1 METCLDRK
9 RGGRL
14 MTEVNDEHGT
24 MTVCVGSGDEWREA
38 GKMGLRAQRLA
49 YISFRPPWLLHP
61 NFFFFLPLNGLF
73 SPVCPMN
80 YVNDYGLPFFP
91 GPEEEKIEVREMPP
105 PHFFQFLMLP
115 LNNLSCWQCG
125 PGLQLCG
132 HVKRWWWLLSWW
144 RGRVRAQWHIRG
156 TEEAGKERMPA
167 LLLESL
173 TLINETEKD
182 RAKGEKI
189 RREGW
194 HWCSRPDMG
203 QLDSRSGERLR
214 KSPRLHYWSG
224 RG

>member
-80 YVNDYGLPFFP
+80 YVNDYGLPFSP
-91 GPEEEKIEVREMPP
+91 
-105 PHFFQFLMLP
+105 
-115 LNNLSCWQCG
+115 
-125 PGLQLCG
+125 
-132 HVKRWWWLLSWW
+132 
-144 RGRVRAQWHIRG
+144 RGR
-156 TEEAGKERMPA
+156 
-167 LLLESL
+167 
-173 TLINETEKD
+173 KD
-182 RAKGEKI
+182 RSERNASSSLFSVPYAASEQPFMLALWACVAALWPCETMMVAAELVEGEGQGTMTYMRDWGGRQGENAGLVVGK
-189 RREGW
+189 
-194 HWCSRPDMG
+194 PDI
-203 QLDSRSGERLR
+203 D
-214 KSPRLHYWSG
+214 
-224 RG
+224 